1 MLQVESQA
9 ARIRGEEDATVRVF
23 AKTLHEAAPLIGGY
37 AAVE

>member
-1 MLQVESQA
+1 MLQVEPQT

-23 AKTLHEAAPLIGGY
+23 AKALHEAAPVIGGH